1 MKTHH
6 KKNYSIV
13 FVIFISAYISFL
25 FLQSKE
31 IKAIGPTVEISEYH
45 WFHREKVELYMAELY
60 NKVGKCFFEKEICNN
75 TIIIIM

>member
-6 KKNYSIV
+6 KKDYSIV
-13 FVIFISAYISFL
+13 FVIYISLYFFS

-75 TIIIIM
+75 TKIIIM

>member
-6 KKNYSIV
+6 KKGYSIV
-13 FVIFISAYISFL
+13 FVIYISLHFFS

-60 NKVGKCFFEKEICNN
+60 NKVGKCFFEKEISRAQRKSL
-75 TIIIIM
+75 